1 MTAPSAKAAGIAGIL
16 AGAGLLI
23 ELAFFLSSGW
33 QPHVFADPAVAL
45 AFLEERGGYMRAA
58 GLAGSVNLCFAT
70 IFVAGLA
77 ARLQRAPTAATATLY
92 LGVVG
97 IAVHALVPIGLWLGA
112 PTFSAMAAH
121 GAGVVQPAWAAFV
134 AFMAVAGGVG
144 YLFLGLSMVAAG
156 FGGASTKAL
165 PPALAWL
172 TMAGGAATVT
182 IILAEATPFGMLVP
196 LAFLPSIALSILF
209 RIWAGVVL
217 MRSGA

>member
-1 MTAPSAKAAGIAGIL
+1 MSLG
-16 AGAGLLI
+16 
-23 ELAFFLSSGW
+23 
-33 QPHVFADPAVAL
+33 
-45 AFLEERGGYMRAA
+45 
-58 GLAGSVNLCFAT
+58 FAT
-70 IFVAGLA
+70 LFVAGLA
-77 ARLQRAPTAATATLY
+77 ARLQRAPTAATAPLY

-172 TMAGGAATVT
+172 TMAGGAATVI
-182 IILAEATPFGMLVP
+182 IILAEATPFEAANQDPAQHEIQQHRSYTFQVHRRVEE
-196 LAFLPSIALSILF
+196 PSCAP
-209 RIWAGVVL
+209 RIE
-217 MRSGA
+217 